1 MLGWFSVYAEKFF
14 LRVELVGKSWV
25 RWNSV
30 ASFVICVLESWAT
43 EGSSADEQIDGAVDV
58 ILY

>member
-1 MLGWFSVYAEKFF
+1 MVQCLCGEVLSG
-14 LRVELVGKSWV
+14 VEMVGKSWV

>member
-1 MLGWFSVYAEKFF
+1 MVQCLCGEVLSG
-14 LRVELVGKSWV
+14 VELVGKSWV